1 MWKAFVTCTPCSTRR
16 TTCRKLPGN
25 KKLTDPNWRNWK
37 PDVGCNLFR
46 GLFVFHGLWQASLL
60 LSSIYVEM
68 SVDWVTIVVW
78 TLGVTVF
85 FLFVRY
91 QQKSP
96 ATCMASWAYRG
107 FSGGTNGGYFD
118 IHTCCVCMKS
128 IFQWR
133 LVQEALEKKR
143 KAELSEP
150 GCGELVHGLK
160 RPRLACELHQDSDS
174 DTLKKRSSE
183 SVKQKERREKLSG
196 DLCEKDISGDHHRR
210 RRHRHHHDKRD
221 GHDNHGTRDHSQGHG
236 RHSHAAAPDHSL
248 KCRDIGQATL
258 NLEDPTKVVSKE
270 QALKYED
277 RVRRAKSRQRRNEE
291 SGQVTLADLKYGRRV
306 QNFVKAP
313 NGECEICRLCC
324 AVRYCVASG
333 VKRERP
339 WEKAEEKAQQL
350 ERYGLGRNERRKKNL
365 SSSSSEFASKTLRD
379 SALLPPVQKNQ
390 DRHSKRDTTSS
401 GQSGNQTGSD
411 PCEKDISGD
420 PDRHHRRR
428 RHRRRHRHHHDKRDG
443 HDNHGTRDHSQGH
456 GRHSH
461 AAAPDHSLKC
471 RDIGQ
476 ATLNLEDPTRVVNK
490 EQALKHEDR
499 VRRAKSRQRKNEESD
514 TSESSS

>member
-1 MWKAFVTCTPCSTRR
+1 M
-16 TTCRKLPGN
+16 
-25 KKLTDPNWRNWK
+25 
-37 PDVGCNLFR
+37 
-46 GLFVFHGLWQASLL
+46 
-60 LSSIYVEM
+60 
-68 SVDWVTIVVW
+68 
-78 TLGVTVF
+78 F

-196 DLCEKDISGDHHRR
+196 DLCEKDISGDHHSR

-333 VKRERP
+333 VKRERS

-379 SALLPPVQKNQ
+379 SALLPPVQRNQ
-390 DRHSKRDTTSS
+390 EHSKRDTTSS
-401 GQSGNQTGSD
+401 GQSGKTGSD
-411 PCEKDISGD
+411 PCEKDVSGD

-476 ATLNLEDPTRVVNK
+476 ATLNLEDPTKVVSK